1 MTRFITSKSSARST
15 RIDPVLTIALAQLF
29 GTSLWFSANSASDD
43 LVRAWHISPSD
54 IGTLTASVQ
63 AGFIIG
69 TLVFALFGLAD
80 RYRASHIFCVSA
92 VLGAIFNAWF
102 ATLSGGLHAALL
114 LRFLVGICMAGI
126 YPIGMKLIISWAPE
140 RAAAALSLL
149 VGMLTFGTALPHGLR
164 ALAAAWP
171 WPLVI
176 AGSSLL
182 AITASVM
189 VYFLGD
195 GPHLARRSI
204 AGATSRGDP
213 VLAFRNA
220 RFRAVAIGYFGHM
233 WELYAF
239 WTLVPM
245 LVQASSLGRS
255 SLGHSIAGT
264 SFVIIA
270 AGSLGCILGGILSRW
285 LKGEYIALAALAC
298 SGTCCLAFPFLV
310 SYLPPFWILVLL
322 VIWGATVVADSP
334 QFSALAAAACP
345 RELIGGALAIQNSIG
360 FALTV
365 ASIAMVTSLH
375 GSIGAWT
382 VWLLLPGPALGI
394 VGFLIQW
401 RRA

>member
-1 MTRFITSKSSARST
+1 MTQSITSKSSSRST
-15 RIDPVLTIALAQLF
+15 RVDPVLTIALAQLF

-43 LVRAWHISPSD
+43 LVKAWHISAAD
-54 IGTLTASVQ
+54 IGTLTAAVQ
-63 AGFIIG
+63 AGFILG
-69 TLVFALFGLAD
+69 TLAFALLGIAD
-80 RYRASHIFCVSA
+80 RYRASRIFCVSA

-102 ATLSGGLHAALL
+102 ATLSGGLHSALL

-126 YPIGMKLIISWAPE
+126 YPIGMKLIIGWAPE

-149 VGMLTFGTALPHGLR
+149 VGMLTLGTALPHGLR
-164 ALAAAWP
+164 AIAAAWP

-176 AGSSLL
+176 TGSSLL
-182 AITASVM
+182 AIAAAVM
-189 VYFLGD
+189 VYILGD
-195 GPHLARRSI
+195 GPHLALRSI
-204 AGATSRGDP
+204 AGSTTPGNP
-213 VLAFRNA
+213 VIAFRNA
-220 RFRAVAIGYFGHM
+220 RFRAIAIGYFGHM

-245 LVQASSLGRS
+245 LVQASSLRGS
-255 SLGHSIAGT
+255 SLVHSGAGT

-285 LKGEYIALAALAC
+285 VKGEYIALAALAC
-298 SGTCCLAFPFLV
+298 SGACCLAFPFLV
-310 SYLPPFWILVLL
+310 TYLSPIWILALL
-322 VIWGATVVADSP
+322 VVWGATVVADSP

-365 ASIAMVTSLH
+365 ASIAMVTSMH

-382 VWLLLPGPALGI
+382 AWLLLPGPILGI
-394 VGFLIQW
+394 VGFLMQW